1 MNTTKLMNYYDLF
14 SAKNFIMRNKFEKDF
29 YKSRNSWWSI
39 LDQIENHIDQNMA
52 QKLKQIMDISLY
64 NQRDM
69 LIEIDKLKAE
79 IEGNKRPQ
87 FQKTIEKSK
96 KREVR
101 FLENSIL
108 EKVDY
113 FLYKLRS

>member
-1 MNTTKLMNYYDLF
+1 
-14 SAKNFIMRNKFEKDF
+14 MRNEFEKNF
-29 YKSRNSWWSI
+29 YKSRTSWWSI
-39 LDQIENHIDQNMA
+39 QDQIENHIDQNMA

-79 IEGNKRPQ
+79 IDAQNRPQ
-87 FQKTIEKSK
+87 LQKTIEEPK

-113 FLYKLRS
+113 FLYKSRS

>member
-29 YKSRNSWWSI
+29 YKSMNSWWSI
-39 LDQIENHIDQNMA
+39 QDQIENHIDQNMA
-52 QKLKQIMDISLY
+52 QELKQLMDLSLY

-69 LIEIDKLKAE
+69 LIEIEKLKAE
-79 IEGNKRPQ
+79 IDAQNRLQ
-87 FQKTIEKSK
+87 LQKTIEEPK
-96 KREVR
+96 KRVVR
-101 FLENSIL
+101 FSNNPIL
-108 EKVDY
+108 EKMDY